1 MFVIMQNICKTIS
14 LAIGPVTAMF
24 FVELI
29 PFAVKME
36 QKIVEGKFS
45 WGDLLVCLL
54 KVGLL
59 ILSAE
64 AHGNVIIKYNF
75 LFDACYITMFLQCK
89 IYIVSPKILS

>member
-1 MFVIMQNICKTIS
+1 MFVIMQNVCKTIS

-36 QKIVEGKFS
+36 QKIVEGTFS

-64 AHGNVIIKYNF
+64 AHGNVNYNIIF
-75 LFDACYITMFLQCK
+75 CLIYISMFLHL
-89 IYIVSPKILS
+89 VPKSCS